1 VTLAELPITD
11 DRIVAKSGGGGAVQ
25 VARSGTRSVV
35 TRALAR
41 SPLKLLTPKTHGD
54 AAWIFT
60 STYGGGLVGGDQIS
74 LDLHAAPQ
82 TRTLLST
89 QASTKIYRTS
99 SLPAA
104 QQLTATVGEDAI
116 LLYLPD
122 PIVCFAGSNYRQHQ
136 RFDLADNASLVMV
149 DWLTSGRR
157 ARGERWAF
165 DRYESHCDI
174 WAEGRCAFR
183 DAVVLDPNH
192 GGLAT
197 TLRMG
202 RCDCFA
208 TIVLLGQTLRTYSDQ
223 LIEFV
228 HAQPIDRDAPLI
240 FSASPIVGG
249 VVCRV
254 AGATTETV
262 AQWIRQR
269 LAFVPSLL
277 GQDPWLRKW

>member
-11 DRIVAKSGGGGAVQ
+11 DRIADRAGGGGAVQ
-25 VARSGTRSVV
+25 IARSGGRSVV

-41 SPLKLLTPKTHGD
+41 SPLKLLTPKTHGN

-74 LDLHAAPQ
+74 LDLRAAPG

-89 QASTKIYRTS
+89 QASTKIYRTK
-99 SLPAA
+99 SLPAS
-104 QQLTATVGEDAI
+104 QQLTATVAEDAI
-116 LLYLPD
+116 LLCLPD
-122 PIVCFAGSNYRQHQ
+122 PLVCFAGSNYSQHQ
-136 RFDLADNASLVMV
+136 RLDLSNGASLVML

-165 DRYESHCDI
+165 DRYESRCEI
-174 WAEGRCAFR
+174 WADGRRAFR
-183 DAVVLDPNH
+183 DAVLLDPSH
-192 GGLAT
+192 GDLAAT
-197 TLRMG
+197 QRMG

-208 TIVLLGQTLRTYSDQ
+208 TVVLIGPALSPQLDQ
-223 LIEFV
+223 MMQFV
-228 HAQPIDRDAPLI
+228 HAQPVHRDAPLI
-240 FSASPIVGG
+240 FSASPIAGG

-254 AGATTETV
+254 AGATTELV